1 MGERGLADGVRLY
14 WDPSTQ
20 QEDLYAQLII
30 GCGWRT
36 ERFRSHSVGRLITQL
51 VLSALPPQRV
61 RFGCGVGRE
70 AMWFAAEG
78 EPTQVAAFLEQV
90 CATLAD
96 LPLHRLT
103 QEAGAVHAE
112 TRDERLTTSGVVLS
126 RRYGLTGYGLE
137 FCFGPGTDRIGP
149 EIVHEHAVRHL
160 VRDNAVLVLAGSPP
174 DLRLPLPHG
183 PRPERTVPALLPSAP
198 GPHLVGA
205 EVPVGIGL
213 RGVGARDPVWKLAMA
228 VLAKRIHE
236 GARTERGLNVE
247 VDIDAVTPGP
257 DHAERILWCEFPGDH
272 AGDLSGL
279 LWRTV
284 VELAGAGPTSGELHS
299 ALSAEMSALASSDAG
314 MHEIMLAAR
323 LDLLGVPFL
332 SAREWM
338 AAAAEVTVHDIRSA
352 MATGLESA
360 LLVVPVGAALDDVLW
375 HGEHLPQ
382 RQIYSPGER
391 LPEGKVFRPGIAA
404 RARSGAARRS
414 GLALTADRIAWRDG
428 DGDLTEIRFS
438 DVVGMA
444 EYDAVRTVVGFSGAR
459 IVVDPEEF
467 PGCEEIVRELD
478 RRVPAELRYQGS
490 MFDRES
496 A

>member
-1 MGERGLADGVRLY
+1 MRLY

-30 GCGWRT
+30 GCGWRA

-51 VLSALPPQRV
+51 VLSALPPQPV

-112 TRDERLTTSGVVLS
+112 TRDEQLTTAGVVLS

-137 FCFGPGTDRIGP
+137 YCFGPGTDRIGP

-174 DLRLPLPHG
+174 DLRLPLPDG
-183 PRPERTVPALLPSAP
+183 PRPDMPVHALLPASP
-198 GPHLVGA
+198 GPRTVGA
-205 EVPVGIGL
+205 VVPVGIGL
-213 RGVGARDPVWKLAMA
+213 RGTCARDPVWKLAMA

-236 GARTERGLNVE
+236 GARTERGLNVGIE
-247 VDIDAVTPGP
+247 LDVATPGP
-257 DHAERILWCEFPGDH
+257 DHAERILECDAAAGDH
-272 AGDLSGL
+272 RSVLAEL
-279 LWRTV
+279 LWTAV
-284 VELAGAGPTSGELHS
+284 VEIAGAGPTSGELHS
-299 ALSAEMSALASSDAG
+299 ALSAEMSALAAPDAG
-314 MHEIMLAAR
+314 MHEMMLAAR
-323 LDLLGVPFL
+323 LDLLGLPHL
-332 SAREWM
+332 SDREWM
-338 AAAAEVTVHDIRSA
+338 AAAADVTVQDVRSTI
-352 MATGLESA
+352 ATALESA
-360 LLVVPVGAALDDVLW
+360 LVVVPPGDVLDGLTW
-375 HGEHLPQ
+375 HGEPLPQ
-382 RQIYSPGER
+382 QQFYVPGGR
-391 LPEGKVFRPGIAA
+391 LPQGKVFRPGLAA
-404 RARSGAARRS
+404 RARSAAARRS
-414 GLALTADRIAWRDG
+414 GLALTPDRIAWRDG

-438 DVVGMA
+438 DIVGMG
-444 EYDAVRTVVGFSGAR
+444 EYDAVRTVDGLPGTR
-459 IVVDPEEF
+459 IVVDPEAF